1 MRAFDAHI
9 FVHPFSSSLIK
20 ERERRR
26 RRITRYKQDEE
37 ADTRRLATRPSDHQE
52 QEQGTRKELRPSAL
66 AGTKTECGRGSRH
79 GSTTYLS
86 LASAYRLESGLGPL
100 GTSCLPSRSPCPAE
114 FHLPRGRGR
123 HAAAAYAAAGRGR
136 SRRPHG
142 EDAAGSSSVSSLSSP
157 CCRAAGA
164 SSTSTAQRKA
174 HSRSRARRS
183 GGGAAAR
190 GPAVAAH

>member
-79 GSTTYLS
+79 GSITYLS
-86 LASAYRLESGLGPL
+86 VVSAYRLESGLGPL

-123 HAAAAYAAAGRGR
+123 HATAAAAGRGR

-142 EDAAGSSSVSSLSSP
+142 EDAAWSSSVSSLSSP